1 MNTLQIKYISSA
13 ALKTGQIVIGVGGT
27 ARGADTAIVAR
38 ASSSGEMLGPEIRRR
53 LEVREIIAMP
63 VRKKWWE

>member
-1 MNTLQIKYISSA
+1 
-13 ALKTGQIVIGVGGT
+13 
-27 ARGADTAIVAR
+27 
-38 ASSSGEMLGPEIRRR
+38 MLGSEIRRR